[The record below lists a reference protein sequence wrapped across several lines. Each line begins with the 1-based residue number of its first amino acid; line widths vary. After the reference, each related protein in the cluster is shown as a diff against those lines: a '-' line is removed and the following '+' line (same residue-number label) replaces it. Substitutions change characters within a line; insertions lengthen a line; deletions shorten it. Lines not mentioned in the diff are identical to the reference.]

1 MIDPTDTQQWK
12 ELAEHSSEL
21 QVNSLKELLLGDPSR
36 LEDLSFRFN
45 DRYPWG
51 DFYID
56 FSKQKITKETLN
68 RLVALAYELELP
80 KKINDLFN
88 GETVNIS
95 ENRPALHTALRG
107 SKSSLDVERMIDAEF
122 NRAYSFADAV
132 RLGTWRGATGKE
144 ISTVVNIGIGGS
156 HLGPLMTTTALKG
169 YSGWKGDFC
178 FVSNIDPSDIVSKL
192 VDLDPESTLF
202 IINSKSF
209 TTKETIKN
217 AEIAIKWL
225 QEHLGS
231 EEEVLNKHLFA
242 VTADAEKAARL
253 GIHEKNIF
261 TIWDWVGGRFSIFS
275 SVSLVLMIALPKLQF
290 RMLAD
295 GARSIDNHFRSVDL
309 SENIPVLMGLIGIWN
324 RNFLGYEN
332 HAVLPYSEDLKYFP
346 SYLEQLEMESNGK
359 NTLQNGEKVTA
370 HTSPIILGGI
380 GTNAQHSFF
389 QLLHQGTTIIPS
401 DFIVFSVPPE
411 NTRYRAPKI
420 FDQHEILVANCFAQS
435 KALALGSSHNSNHH
449 DADGNRPSTTI
460 LGKRLEPY
468 TLGQLIAVYE
478 HKVFTMGA
486 IWNINSFDQEG
497 VQLGKSIAED
507 IENAISTTKDY
518 SSYDPS
524 TRSLLSIYDEW
535 KIPPDNLDQV
545 KKIPR
550 RRDISK

>member
-1 MIDPTDTQQWK
+1 MIDPTDTQPWK
-12 ELAEHSSEL
+12 ELSEHSSKLEAS
-21 QVNSLKELLLGDPSR
+21 NLKELLLGDPSR

-45 DRYPWG
+45 DRSNPLG

-68 RLVALAYELELP
+68 LLVALAYELELP
-80 KKINDLFN
+80 RKINDLFN

-95 ENRPALHTALRG
+95 ENRPALHTALRSRG
-107 SKSSLDVERMIDAEF
+107 TPEVDVDDIIRSELTKAQL
-122 NRAYSFADAV
+122 FASNV
-132 RLGTWRGATGKE
+132 RDGKWRGSTGKE

-156 HLGPLMTTTALKG
+156 HLGPLMTSTALKDYVAWDG
-169 YSGWKGDFC
+169 ALRFI
-178 FVSNIDPSDIVSKL
+178 SNIDPSDVVSKL
-192 VDLDPESTLF
+192 EDLDPESTLF

-217 AEIAIKWL
+217 AETAIKWL
-225 QEHLGS
+225 QKRLGS
-231 EEEVLNKHLFA
+231 GEEVLRQHLIA
-242 VTADAEKAARL
+242 VTANAEKAAQF
-253 GIHEKNIF
+253 GIQKDLIF
-261 TIWDWVGGRFSIFS
+261 SIWDWVGGRFSIFS
-275 SVSLVLMIALPKLQF
+275 SVGLALMIALGDLHYAS
-290 RMLAD
+290 LHD
-295 GARSIDNHFRSVDL
+295 GARSIDKHFRSVDL

-332 HAVLPYSEDLKYFP
+332 HVVLPYSEDLKYFP

-370 HTSPIILGGI
+370 HTSPIVLGGI

-401 DFIVFSVPPE
+401 DFIVFSDPSNFVF
-411 NTRYRAPKI
+411 NRLNQSVL
-420 FDQHEILVANCFAQS
+420 QHEILVANCFAQS

-507 IENAISTTKDY
+507 IQNSIAMTKDY

-535 KIPPDNLDQV
+535 KR
-545 KKIPR
+545 PR
-550 RRDISK
+550 RGDHQ

>member
-1 MIDPTDTQQWK
+1 MIDPTHSQKWK
-12 ELAEHSSEL
+12 ELSEHSSEL
-21 QVNSLKELLLGDPSR
+21 RVNSLEELLIGDPSR

-45 DRYPWG
+45 DERNPWG

-56 FSKQKITKETLN
+56 FSKQLITKETLN
-68 RLVALAYELELP
+68 LLVALAYELELP
-80 KKINDLFN
+80 RKINDLFS

-95 ENRPALHTALRG
+95 ENRPALHTALRSPG
-107 SKSSLDVERMIDAEF
+107 TSEVDVDDIIRSELMKAKG
-122 NRAYSFADAV
+122 FASMV
-132 RLGTWRGATGKE
+132 RDGGWRGATGKE

-156 HLGPLMTTTALKG
+156 HLGPLMTSTALKDYAIWDG
-169 YSGWKGDFC
+169 SLR

-192 VDLDPESTLF
+192 EDLDPESTLF

-217 AEIAIKWL
+217 AETAIKWL
-225 QEHLGS
+225 QERLGS
-231 EEEVLNKHLFA
+231 GEEVLEKHLAA
-242 VTADAEKAARL
+242 VTANAEKAAQL
-253 GIHEKNIF
+253 GIQENNIF
-261 TIWDWVGGRFSIFS
+261 SIWDWVGGRFSIFS
-275 SVSLVLMIALPKLQF
+275 SVGLTLMIALGGLHYE
-290 RMLAD
+290 MLRD
-295 GARSIDNHFRSVDL
+295 GARSIDDHFRSVDL

-370 HTSPIILGGI
+370 NTSPIVLGGI

-389 QLLHQGTTIIPS
+389 QLLHHGTTIIPA
-401 DFIVFSVPPE
+401 DFIVFSQP
-411 NTRYRAPKI
+411 TREFLDRLSKSLP
-420 FDQHEILVANCFAQS
+420 QHEILVANCFAQS
-435 KALALGSSHNSNHH
+435 KALALGSSHDSNHH
-449 DADGNRPSTTI
+449 NADGNRPSTTI
-460 LGKRLEPY
+460 LGKRLEPHS
-468 TLGQLIAVYE
+468 LGQLIAIYE

-507 IENAISTTKDY
+507 IENAISITKDY
-518 SSYDPS
+518 SSFDPS

-535 KIPPDNLDQV
+535 K
-545 KKIPR
+545 R
-550 RRDISK
+550 